1 MCTFLKWRSNVPDAL
16 RNKHQ
21 TGMYLHKRR
30 EHPHNESPSLN
41 VREGLHFRR
50 VVAAAAEL
58 VDSSF
63 ARARARLVARR
74 GRFDV

>member
-1 MCTFLKWRSNVPDAL
+1 
-16 RNKHQ
+16 
-21 TGMYLHKRR
+21 
-30 EHPHNESPSLN
+30 
-41 VREGLHFRR
+41 